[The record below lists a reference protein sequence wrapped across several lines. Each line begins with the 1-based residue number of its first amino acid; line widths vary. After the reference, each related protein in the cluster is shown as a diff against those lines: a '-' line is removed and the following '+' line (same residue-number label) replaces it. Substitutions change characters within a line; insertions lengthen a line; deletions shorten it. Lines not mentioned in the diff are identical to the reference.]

1 MENNFKFKLFHF
13 IHSLLDTSNFSQ
25 YQDGGIAMEVKKPT
39 QIAFNSL
46 EDSLV
51 SPYGP
56 GTTELPICNW

>member
-1 MENNFKFKLFHF
+1 ME
-13 IHSLLDTSNFSQ
+13 I
-25 YQDGGIAMEVKKPT
+25 KKPT